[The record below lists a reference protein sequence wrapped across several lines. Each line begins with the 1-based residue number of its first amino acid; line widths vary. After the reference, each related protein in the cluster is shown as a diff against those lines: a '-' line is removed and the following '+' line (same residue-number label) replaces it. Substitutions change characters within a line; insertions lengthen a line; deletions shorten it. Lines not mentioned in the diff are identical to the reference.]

1 MVDCSS
7 SKRSV
12 WIRFPLAIELVYLI
26 GRRFPCR
33 GKGCRIEPGLTRF
46 INKKKGKVAIG
57 KVRYLLNIVFITLR
71 CSNHLF
77 SVKEYSL
84 IGKIRSFKLP
94 VFSSN
99 LSALD

>member
-1 MVDCSS
+1 MPDRNRPNS
-7 SKRSV
+7 
-12 WIRFPLAIELVYLI
+12 FYY
-26 GRRFPCR
+26 
-33 GKGCRIEPGLTRF
+33 
-46 INKKKGKVAIG
+46 KKGKVTNG

-77 SVKEYSL
+77 SAKEYSL

-99 LSALD
+99 LSALGQDLISIKNKRFFNLTGKVRFW